1 MQYQKPVL
9 IQEQRLKLSPQM
21 LQSIQLMA
29 LPITELKLRIA
40 EEIER
45 NPALEVLEDRSQV
58 SYEEIDHSTR
68 SEEYDFFENSSD
80 PGYSKSYDSEASDAK
95 QKFLE
100 GAIARSESLHDHLL
114 WQLRL
119 QPLDEEDFAV
129 GEKLILNLDDNGFH
143 IEPIEELFPDSECQ
157 RVRRMIALIH
167 EFEPTGICVADFR
180 ESLLLQISLDP
191 EAPPYADD
199 IVANHLPALEK
210 NRIQEIARDL
220 SASVQEIEEA
230 VAFIRRLTPF
240 PGRLYSNETPH
251 YVVPDV
257 SVRLEEGE
265 FKIYLNDIEIPV
277 LGISAF
283 YAGLQNGKKHHTAD
297 HEKSAQKFAGDHV
310 REAEWFI
317 NSIRQRN
324 RSLMKIAKA
333 IIEFQRDFFLK
344 GPKYLV
350 PLTLKDI
357 AEEVS
362 VHETTVSRI
371 ANAKYMQT
379 EWGIYPI
386 KYFFTNSISGA
397 GSSGSRFS
405 KEGVKEMIREIL
417 ENDTGKKRLS
427 DQKISDLLKEK
438 GVSIARRTVAK
449 YRNELNI
456 DSSFDR

>member
-1 MQYQKPVL
+1 
-9 IQEQRLKLSPQM
+9 
-21 LQSIQLMA
+21 
-29 LPITELKLRIA
+29 
-40 EEIER
+40 
-45 NPALEVLEDRSQV
+45 
-58 SYEEIDHSTR
+58 
-68 SEEYDFFENSSD
+68 
-80 PGYSKSYDSEASDAK
+80 
-95 QKFLE
+95 
-100 GAIARSESLHDHLL
+100 
-114 WQLRL
+114 
-119 QPLDEEDFAV
+119 
-129 GEKLILNLDDNGFH
+129 
-143 IEPIEELFPDSECQ
+143 
-157 RVRRMIALIH
+157 
-167 EFEPTGICVADFR
+167 
-180 ESLLLQISLDP
+180 
-191 EAPPYADD
+191 
-199 IVANHLPALEK
+199 
-210 NRIQEIARDL
+210 
-220 SASVQEIEEA
+220 
-230 VAFIRRLTPF
+230 
-240 PGRLYSNETPH
+240 
-251 YVVPDV
+251 
-257 SVRLEEGE
+257 
-265 FKIYLNDIEIPV
+265 
-277 LGISAF
+277 
-283 YAGLQNGKKHHTAD
+283 
-297 HEKSAQKFAGDHV
+297 
-310 REAEWFI
+310 
-317 NSIRQRN
+317 
-324 RSLMKIAKA
+324 MKIAKA